1 MQKIIYIP
9 SFPGFYHSHLSA
21 MVDQEEEYIIENYI
35 EEGILK
41 EWDDY
46 EELCE
51 VIDID
56 YTTTHEN
63 IAKDYYCEYEGI
75 VNELWLEK
83 IGIKLWA
90 FESLWN
96 PEYYNYSSDEVK
108 VYCEI
113 DINKILEYLE
123 SKKEAFTKF
132 IQENNRS
139 CDGFISFMDDS
150 YSVYIDN
157 IKDDLKENQVS
168 QIIEFF
174 IEENV
179 EDHYEEIEDP
189 IYSVLSWDIW
199 LVYKEIVKNNI

>member
-1 MQKIIYIP
+1 
-9 SFPGFYHSHLSA
+9 
-21 MVDQEEEYIIENYI
+21 
-35 EEGILK
+35 
-41 EWDDY
+41 
-46 EELCE
+46 
-51 VIDID
+51 
-56 YTTTHEN
+56 
-63 IAKDYYCEYEGI
+63 
-75 VNELWLEK
+75 
-83 IGIKLWA
+83 
-90 FESLWN
+90 
-96 PEYYNYSSDEVK
+96 VK

-189 IYSVLSWDIW
+189 IYSVLS
-199 LVYKEIVKNNI
+199 